1 MQAGHGGAQFI
12 ESCKQH
18 SPVALLTRVLFVLNE
33 LAVDHL
39 DDRVLWGLPTV
50 DLLDRAGRQAHG

>member
-1 MQAGHGGAQFI
+1 MHAGHGGAQFT

-18 SPVALLTRVLFVLNE
+18 SPVALLARVLFVLNL

-39 DDRVLWGLPTV
+39 DDGVVWGLSVV
-50 DLLDRAGRQAHG
+50 DLLDRA